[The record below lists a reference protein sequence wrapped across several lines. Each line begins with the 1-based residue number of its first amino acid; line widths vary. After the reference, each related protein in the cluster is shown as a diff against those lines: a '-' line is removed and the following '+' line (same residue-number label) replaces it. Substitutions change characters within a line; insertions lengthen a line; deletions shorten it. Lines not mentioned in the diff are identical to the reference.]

1 MIRDSGEKVCLAG
14 PDIFCNVSLKSWE
27 SVVGGKVEWS
37 VSEELEYNR
46 KREKKKKTEA
56 RVWEDKRK
64 WWEVGFLSACF
75 SSQRSKIR

>member
-46 KREKKKKTEA
+46 KREKKKK
-56 RVWEDKRK
+56 
-64 WWEVGFLSACF
+64 
-75 SSQRSKIR
+75 QRHVFGKTKENGGR